1 MTPPANPTDRETER
15 EMREAREMQ
24 RRLLPSDLTHV
35 PGVEIAMNWRPARA
49 LGGDYFDVLRFA
61 DGSLGLCIADVEG
74 KGLPAALVMSSLQAA
89 VRALASADTEPAAL
103 CERLNAIFCE
113 ELHAERCISL
123 FYARLDLTGHRMTY
137 TNAGHLPPV
146 VRHRAGAPERLAVG
160 GVVLGRIPHRTYGQS
175 EVVLDPGDVLVLFTD
190 GVTEAVNA
198 ADEEFGEARVAACAC
213 ASPRTGP
220 AELQRR
226 ILAEVAEHC
235 GSRFRD
241 DATLAVLEVA

>member
-1 MTPPANPTDRETER
+1 MSNAQEQREL
-15 EMREAREMQ
+15 REAREIQ
-24 RRLLPSDLTHV
+24 RRLLPADLTHV
-35 PGVEIAMNWRPARA
+35 PGVEIAMNWRPAHE

-74 KGLPAALVMSSLQAA
+74 KGLPAALVMSSLQAT
-89 VRALASADTEPAAL
+89 VRALACAHTRPAAL

-113 ELHAERCISL
+113 ELPAERSISL
-123 FYARLDLTGHRMTY
+123 FYARLDPRGRTLTY

-146 VRHRAGAPERLAVG
+146 IRRREGSPARLSVG
-160 GVVLGRIPHRTYGQS
+160 GVVMGRIPHRSYAQA
-175 EVVLDPGDVLVLFTD
+175 EVRLEPGDVLLLFTD
-190 GVTEAVNA
+190 GVTEAMNGA
-198 ADEEFGEARVAACAC
+198 EEEFGEARIAACAC
-213 ASPRTGP
+213 ASPLAGP

-226 ILAEVAEHC
+226 ILAEVAAHC